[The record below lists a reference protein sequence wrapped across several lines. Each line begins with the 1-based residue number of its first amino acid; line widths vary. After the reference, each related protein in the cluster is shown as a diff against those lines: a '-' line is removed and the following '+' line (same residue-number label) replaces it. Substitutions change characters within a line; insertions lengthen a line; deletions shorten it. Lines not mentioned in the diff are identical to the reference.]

1 MANYTYTVGISTDK
15 FGQASVS
22 RSFSHTEPI
31 TLSANDTITVNI
43 GSSGDGW
50 SFSLG
55 EGAFAFSGTT
65 TGMTTNGDP
74 YVLTYQNV
82 YGTSGN
88 NANLGIGAIRTS
100 PFAIAS
106 GGALAVFK
114 STSDSSPTVSRK
126 SVSTSNTS
134 TATETSFT
142 VTGLGSGKKCGF
154 ATTTFSN
161 NSAGAQVKKGSG
173 GTYATSVLDFS
184 NGDTVFI
191 KANSPDTKG
200 VSSVAQFYSF
210 DARGSLTRDQSF
222 ELDVTVNE
230 DTDSVYGMEFFD
242 SSGDLL
248 LSVNDRSSRFVT
260 KGSYTETI
268 AANSQS
274 TKTISL
280 SGMDTSDKW
289 IINAHVDLA
298 SVNTT
303 KFISVRSIVQET
315 NQFKITTYNGD
326 SSSRSI
332 TTEYYVL
339 ITG

>member
-1 MANYTYTVGISTDK
+1 MANYTYTIGVSTDK
-15 FGQASVS
+15 FGLAQIG
-22 RSFSHTEPI
+22 RSFSHTEPV
-31 TLSANDTITVNI
+31 TLSANDTITINF
-43 GSSGDGW
+43 GSGTSGYTFFI
-50 SFSLG
+50 SPSL
-55 EGAFAFSGTT
+55 AFSGTT
-65 TGMTTNGDP
+65 TGMSDSGDP
-74 YVLTYQNV
+74 YTLTYQGV
-82 YGTSGN
+82 YGTNGN
-88 NANLGIGAIRTS
+88 NATLFISGTNGTSFPSGTAAI
-100 PFAIAS
+100 
-106 GGALAVFK
+106 FK
-114 STSDSSPTVSRK
+114 SNIDSSPSVSRQ
-126 SVSTSNTS
+126 SVTTSSTS
-134 TATETSFT
+134 TAAETSFT
-142 VTGLGSGKKCGF
+142 VSGLATGKKCGF

-161 NSAGAQVKKGSG
+161 NSTSSQVKKGSG
-173 GTYATSVLDFS
+173 GTYATSVSDFS
-184 NGDTVFI
+184 NGDTVFV
-191 KANSPDTKG
+191 KATSPDTKG

-210 DARGSLTRDQSF
+210 DARGALVTDQVF

-230 DTDSVYGMEFFD
+230 DTDSSYGMEFFD

-248 LSVNDRSSRFVT
+248 LSINDRSSRFVT

-268 AANSQS
+268 AANSVS

-298 SVNTT
+298 SISTT
-303 KFISVRSIVQET
+303 QFISIRSIVQET